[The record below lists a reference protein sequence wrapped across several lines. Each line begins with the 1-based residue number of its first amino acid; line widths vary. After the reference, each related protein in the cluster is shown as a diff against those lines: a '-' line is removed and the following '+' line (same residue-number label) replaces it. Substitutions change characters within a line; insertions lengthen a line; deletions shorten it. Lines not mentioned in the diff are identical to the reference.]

1 MKNLVKGERS
11 QKSLKADA
19 WPEGKIGEKSEALP
33 LIKIQSSNAK
43 LNILE

>member
-1 MKNLVKGERS
+1 VKGERS

-19 WPEGKIGEKSEALP
+19 WPEGKIGEKSEALWC
-33 LIKIQSSNAK
+33 IKIQSPNVE